1 MKKRKKPSN
10 VDLPNLD
17 KLYLHSMDVDEFRI
31 DVESFFFF
39 EFTLKKKNSFH
50 FNNFLFL
57 IAKYHSG

>member
-39 EFTLKKKNSFH
+39 EFTLKKKI
-50 FNNFLFL
+50 LFIL
-57 IAKYHSG
+57 TTFYF